1 MEDNQIDKVQEAITG
16 WRGRRS
22 GVAPSTSRW
31 DICEPWSRQRSSR
44 RGSGEADP
52 RRDSPCHTGV
62 SGGDDA
68 AWLGR
73 DEADLVPGGAQI
85 NIEVNDAPVGVVEHN
100 RAEPISAWA

>member
-1 MEDNQIDKVQEAITG
+1 MG
-16 WRGRRS
+16 
-22 GVAPSTSRW
+22 APTPLTV
-31 DICEPWSRQRSSR
+31 I
-44 RGSGEADP
+44 
-52 RRDSPCHTGV
+52 SPCHTGI

-73 DEADLVPGGAQI
+73 DEADLVPGAAQI